1 MSKTRIRLGFFMPG
15 WNVNIFHTKF
25 FYEIPNGYVCDTK
38 TNTMKK
44 LLSILILGITLGASA
59 QKTLS
64 KDYEYKV
71 SAPYDEVDAEEKYY
85 LSGDGKFISVKVDK
99 RDIYVQRYNTDK
111 PGLAS
116 EKKYEDAYP
125 KNAVVERILFINGK
139 AVLFYTQWDGKNK
152 IEQLYVQE
160 IDMDKGEF
168 SGPAK
173 LLLKIDGKV
182 SGVGSGKVMDFNLVD
197 KFIVY
202 RSFDHKS
209 FLVKYRRIPE
219 KKDDKKSFDKIGLV
233 AFDGNMN
240 QLSSREITMP
250 YTERRMNNLDYQ
262 LDNQGNLFMLTKV
275 FHDDSNDDKKKKKDE
290 EANYHIELFTL
301 KSGSDKLITTKIDN
315 KDKFISK
322 LWIFDSPKGDL
333 IAGGYFSNGKGKD
346 FEVNCDGVIT
356 FKMKPDG
363 TVYDQFT
370 YDIPVELINE
380 YESNKTKRKNEKKE
394 EKGEGAKFT
403 NLRLKDLEVGDD
415 GSMVIVGEQ
424 QYIVVKNHA
433 GMNGSSGGSTVIY
446 YYNDILVTKILA
458 DGKLSWMKK
467 IPKAQHG
474 TKGQG
479 GMSYQYFSNQNS
491 HFLVFLDNVKNIN
504 LPVDKTPAEHTDGQ
518 GGYLTAVR
526 LADADG
532 SFTKGSILN
541 SRDTGDFNLEKM
553 KMEAVSKFND
563 NTFFVESYKK
573 RGEDVL
579 LKVILK

>member
-1 MSKTRIRLGFFMPG
+1 MFAP
-15 WNVNIFHTKF
+15 VTKQK
-25 FYEIPNGYVCDTK
+25 N
-38 TNTMKK
+38 MKK
-44 LLSILILGITLGASA
+44 LVCLVVLLLLSANNYA

-64 KDYEYKV
+64 KDYEYKI
-71 SAPYDEVDAEEKYY
+71 SAPYEEVDANDNYY
-85 LSGDGKFISVKVDK
+85 FSGDGKLISVKIDK
-99 RDIYVQRYNTDK
+99 RDVYVQKYDTDK
-111 PGLAS
+111 PALIS
-116 EKKYEDAYP
+116 EKKYKDAYP

-139 AVLFYTQWDGKNK
+139 VVLFYTQWDGDNK
-152 IEQLYVQE
+152 KEQLYVQE

-168 SGPAK
+168 KGEAK

-182 SGVGSGKVMDFNLVD
+182 SGSASGRVMDFNLVD

-202 RSFDHKS
+202 RSFDYKN

-219 KKDDKKSFDKIGLV
+219 NKSDKKSFDKIGLV

-250 YTERRMNNLDYQ
+250 YTERRMDNLDFQ
-262 LDNQGNLFMLTKV
+262 LDNQGNFFLLTKV

-315 KDKFISK
+315 KDKFINK

-346 FEVNCDGVIT
+346 FEISCDGVFT
-356 FKMKPDG
+356 FKMKADG

-380 YESNKTKRKNEKKE
+380 YESNKTKRKNERKE
-394 EKGEGAKFT
+394 ENGEGAKFT
-403 NLRLKDLEVGDD
+403 NLKLKDLEVADD
-415 GSMVIVGEQ
+415 GSIVLVGEQ
-424 QYIVVKNHA
+424 QYIVVRNNA
-433 GMNGSSGGSTVIY
+433 GMNGSSGSSSVTY
-446 YYNDILVTKILA
+446 YFNDLLVTKILP

-467 IPKAQHG
+467 IPKAQAGH
-474 TKGQG
+474 KGQG
-479 GMSYQYFSNQNS
+479 GMSYQYFSNQSN

-504 LPVDKTPAEHTDGQ
+504 LPVDKTPAQHTDGQ
-518 GGYLTAVR
+518 GGYLTAVKIS
-526 LADADG
+526 DADG
-532 SFTKGSILN
+532 SYTKGSILN

-553 KMEAVSKFND
+553 KMEAVIKLND
-563 NTFFVESYKK
+563 NTFYLESYKK

>member
-1 MSKTRIRLGFFMPG
+1 
-15 WNVNIFHTKF
+15 
-25 FYEIPNGYVCDTK
+25 
-38 TNTMKK
+38 MKK
-44 LLSILILGITLGASA
+44 LLCILALCAGFHSKA

-64 KDYEYKV
+64 KDYEYKI
-71 SAPYDEVDAEEKYY
+71 SEPYEEVDADDKYY
-85 LSGDGKFISVKVDK
+85 LSGDGKLISVKIDK

-139 AVLFYTQWDGKNK
+139 AVLFYTQWDGSNK
-152 IEQLYVQE
+152 KEQLYIQE

-168 SGPAK
+168 DGPAK

-182 SGVGSGKVMDFNLVD
+182 SGVGSGRVMDFNLVD

-250 YTERRMNNLDYQ
+250 YTERRMDNLDFQ
-262 LDNQGNLFMLTKV
+262 VDNQGNLFLLTKV
-275 FHDDSNDDKKKKKDE
+275 FHDDSNDDKKRKKDE

-301 KSGSDKLITTKIDN
+301 KSGSDKLITTKIEN
-315 KDKFISK
+315 KDKFINK

-333 IAGGYFSNGKGKD
+333 IAGGYFSNGNGKD
-346 FEVNCDGVIT
+346 FEISCDGVIT
-356 FKMKPDG
+356 FKMKADG

-370 YDIPVELINE
+370 YDIPVELLNE
-380 YESNKTKRKNEKKE
+380 YETNKTKRKNERKE
-394 EKGEGAKFT
+394 ENGEGAKFT
-403 NLRLKDLEVGDD
+403 NLKLTDLEVRED
-415 GSMVIVGEQ
+415 GGITLVGEQ
-424 QYIVVKNHA
+424 QYIVVKSYS
-433 GMNGSSGGSTVIY
+433 GMNGSSGGTSVTY
-446 YYNDILVTKILA
+446 YYNDILITKILP

-467 IPKAQHG
+467 IPKAQAGH
-474 TKGQG
+474 KGQG
-479 GMSYQYFSNQNS
+479 GMSFQYFDNQKD

-504 LPVDKTPAEHTDGQ
+504 LPVDKTPALHTDGQ
-518 GGYLTAVR
+518 GGYLTAVKIS
-526 LADADG
+526 DTDG

-541 SRDTGDFNLEKM
+541 SRDAGDFNLEKM
-553 KMEAVSKFND
+553 KMDAVIKLND
-563 NTFFVESYKK
+563 NTFFIESYKK
-573 RGEDVL
+573 RGEDIL